1 MDVFLNSLGNAVVLL
16 GDPTLWAFILG
27 GFLWGCL
34 AGALPG
40 ISSVLAIGV
49 VIPLTFSMD
58 APSAIGLIIGIS
70 VGMSYGNSIPAI
82 LLGVPP
88 HASAVLTAADGYALH
103 KQGKSGK
110 ALAAQWLAATYGQ
123 LLSVF
128 FFVAMVVPLSLL
140 AYSFLSPELFALYLL
155 GITAL
160 VALTGKSVA
169 KGFVAAAVGF
179 VIALVG
185 PDPVGSVP
193 RLEFGLIELRGGIT
207 EVAAVLGLLAGSE
220 LLRSMR
226 QTYNWGSV
234 SKDFSSKFM
243 SRKEVLHVLR
253 PMTIGGV
260 LGSLLGAIPGFS
272 GPAATFVAYQQAK
285 LTSKTPELFGNGSL
299 EGIAS
304 NEAAQN
310 AAQGGEMVPTLGLG
324 IPAKPEMVLLL
335 GALTIQGLV
344 PGPLLITQ
352 SPVALYAAVAG
363 LIGST
368 VLLAVLGWPL
378 AKGLLRVATLD
389 RGVVLSL
396 GFIAS
401 VLGVYALARNT
412 VDVTVFLACSAIG
425 YVMLRYGYS
434 TAAAAITVVLAQGLE
449 TNLRQGLLL
458 MNSDWVTFF
467 TRPWTAGIVVL
478 AVLLLVLGV
487 RGNIKLSRQT
497 RIAEATPAPLPEQ
510 ERRLDESSHPRT

>member
-1 MDVFLNSLGNAVVLL
+1 VDVFLNSLANAVVLL

-88 HASAVLTAADGYALH
+88 HTSAVLTAADGYALH

-123 LLSVF
+123 LLSIF

-179 VIALVG
+179 MIALVG

-344 PGPLLITQ
+344 PGSIADHAEPGRAVRRRRRTHRGNRFARRPRLAAREGPAAGGD
-352 SPVALYAAVAG
+352 SGPRSGAVARLRRVG
-363 LIGST
+363 ARRLRAGT
-368 VLLAVLGWPL
+368 QHRRCDRLP
-378 AKGLLRVATLD
+378 GLLGDRLRHAALRVFHG
-389 RGVVLSL
+389 RGSDHR
-396 GFIAS
+396 G
-401 VLGVYALARNT
+401 
-412 VDVTVFLACSAIG
+412 IG
-425 YVMLRYGYS
+425 P
-434 TAAAAITVVLAQGLE
+434 
-449 TNLRQGLLL
+449 
-458 MNSDWVTFF
+458 
-467 TRPWTAGIVVL
+467 RPGD
-478 AVLLLVLGV
+478 
-487 RGNIKLSRQT
+487 
-497 RIAEATPAPLPEQ
+497 EPAPGSIA
-510 ERRLDESSHPRT
+510 DEL